1 MKRLNPFVRPHIPV
15 IFFICCLFLLDA
27 SVVDAK
33 IVFCIEGDIYVMEDD
48 GTKRRRLT
56 KNTVSKD
63 FYTRWSPDGK
73 RITFSRDID
82 KNNQKSAELFVMNA
96 DGTNVQRLTD
106 NNVSDGYPSWAPDG
120 KRIAFSSTR
129 SGRYEVHVIDLA
141 TLHVTQLTEGE
152 TSAGVADW
160 SPDGTQIVYEKF
172 LPAPAGGVGFGFL
185 DKNIYVMSANGEDQR
200 PLLPDPDPDG
210 PFVMRFFP
218 RWSADGQRIVFDDRA
233 WLDNGKQRGRL
244 TILPLGGRLGQVKG
258 IYNQLGDNL
267 LVSTTSWMRN
277 DKSLLLAIKLLD
289 EPKPNYDIYRYD
301 LNTQTLKRLTRGE
314 ENEKYPDWIEGT
326 LSVTPQ
332 GKKKVTWGKVKQ
344 QSSE

>member
-27 SVVDAK
+27 FVVDAK

-63 FYTRWSPDGK
+63 FYPRWSPDRK
-73 RITFSRDID
+73 RIAFIRDMD
-82 KNNQKSAELFVMNA
+82 RNMDQTSSELFIMNA

-106 NNVSDGYPSWAPDG
+106 NNVSDGYPSWSPDG
-120 KRIAFSSTR
+120 KRIAFDSGR
-129 SGRYEVHVIDLA
+129 SGGWEVHVIDLA
-141 TLHVTQLTEGE
+141 TLHVTQLTEGAQG
-152 TSAGVADW
+152 SGVPDW

-172 LPAPAGGVGFGFL
+172 LPGIGNGFL
-185 DKNIYVMSANGEDQR
+185 DKNIHVMSANGEDQR
-200 PLLPDPDPDG
+200 GLLPAPEGMP
-210 PFVMRFFP
+210 VMRFFP
-218 RWSADGQRIVFDDRA
+218 RWSADGQRIVFIDCT
-233 WLDNGKQRGRL
+233 WLDNGKQRCRL

-314 ENEKYPDWIEGT
+314 GNEKYPDWIEGT

-332 GKKKVTWGKVKQ
+332 GKKKVTWGTVKQ
-344 QSSE
+344 QGSE